1 MNIGENIRRAREARG
16 FGHEYMSEKLNIPEE
31 EYNLLESEQSDPK
44 LSMLERIATILHC
57 SISYLLTLKETE
69 GYHNNFFNHAG
80 FTGDNNLYQGLH
92 PKELIEVFQN
102 LYGSQL
108 KRIPVLEKVLSD
120 NKIQVDF

>member
-1 MNIGENIRRAREARG
+1 MNIGENIRRTREACG
-16 FGHEYMSEKLNIPEE
+16 FSPEYMAEKLDVPEG

-44 LSMLERIATILHC
+44 LSTLERIATILNC

-80 FTGDNNLYQGLH
+80 FTGNNNLYQGLR

-108 KRIPVLEKVLSD
+108 KRIPVLEKALSD